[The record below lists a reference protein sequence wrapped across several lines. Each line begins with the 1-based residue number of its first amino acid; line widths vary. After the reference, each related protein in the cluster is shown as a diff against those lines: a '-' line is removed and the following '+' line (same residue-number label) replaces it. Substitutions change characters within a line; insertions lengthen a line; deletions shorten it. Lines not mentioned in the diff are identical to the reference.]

1 MLPSL
6 PLRKL
11 EVHVH
16 RFRCIIGLL
25 PGTSMQCEFVIEY
38 GYELI
43 HDTLGF
49 ALQLIC
55 EFVFVVINYLKRK
68 RFK

>member
-16 RFRCIIGLL
+16 GFRYIIGLL
-25 PGTSMQCEFVIEY
+25 PGTSMQREFVIEY

-43 HDTLGF
+43 YDTLGF
-49 ALQLIC
+49 ALQLLQLIC
-55 EFVFVVINYLKRK
+55 EFVFLCCY
-68 RFK
+68 